1 VATTSRPG
9 SSLPGAVVGHDAA
22 ARALDLKVIDPS
34 PFLAELITYFWWVHW
49 DLPDG
54 VVHDQ
59 QVVPQAAM
67 HMVSE
72 ADSVAVFGIDT
83 QRFVRHLQ
91 GRSCALGIRWRTGG
105 FAAVSGHDAAELTDR
120 VVPVSELLGAQVHAD
135 FADIINQASL
145 AEQIS
150 ACEHLLAPLVRPRH
164 PDAVRVEAWCQL
176 IDTETTLTRVDHLAA
191 STGVSVRSL
200 QRLFTRHLGI
210 GPKWV
215 IRRRRILDVLA
226 HTAADRLAQYGP
238 PEWAALADRLGFS
251 DQAHLT
257 RMFTAVV
264 GTSPQRYV
272 RDQQ

>member
-1 VATTSRPG
+1 MARTSRPE

-22 ARALDLKVIDPS
+22 ARSFELKVVDPS
-34 PFLAELITYFWWVHW
+34 PSLAELITYFWSVHW

-59 QVVPQAAM
+59 QVVPQATM

-83 QRFVRHLQ
+83 HRFVRHLQ
-91 GRSCALGIRWRTGG
+91 GRSYALGIRWRTGG
-105 FAAVSGHDAAELTDR
+105 FAAVSGHDAIELTDR
-120 VVPVSELLGAQVHAD
+120 VVPVSELLGPQVHTE
-135 FADIINQASL
+135 FADVINRSTP
-145 AEQIS
+145 AEQVA
-150 ACEHLLAPLVRPRH
+150 ACEQLLAPLVRPRQ

-176 IDTETTLTRVDHLAA
+176 IDTETTLTRVDQLAA
-191 STGVSVRSL
+191 RTGVSVRSL

-238 PEWAALADRLGFS
+238 PEWADLANRLGFS

-257 RMFTAVV
+257 RMFTDVV

-272 RDQQ
+272 RGQQ